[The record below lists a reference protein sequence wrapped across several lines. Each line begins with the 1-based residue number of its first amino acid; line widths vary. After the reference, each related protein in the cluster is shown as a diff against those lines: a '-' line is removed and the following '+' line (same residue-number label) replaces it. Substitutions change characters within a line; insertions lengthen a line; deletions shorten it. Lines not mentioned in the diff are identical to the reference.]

1 MMMKSKVGI
10 SCIATV
16 ATLLVGSPVF
26 AQSFSASPFG
36 TGNVRPFAY
45 QSVPVQ
51 MDKIGV
57 QQSDRYGY
65 AMVQQIGRTHGDS
78 RTTRSP
84 KHRR

>member
-26 AQSFSASPFG
+26 AQSFSASPLW
-36 TGNVRPFAY
+36 NRQREAVRL
-45 QSVPVQ
+45 S
-51 MDKIGV
+51 IGPCADGQNWV